1 MRLKSILFVLLLLP
15 SCVTPSKIQKE
26 KFILSIEKLRC
37 MGDCPV
43 FTLKIYE
50 NGLIL
55 YDGKMF
61 VSPRGEYYGKIRK
74 KELDKLKGKFLE
86 NGFFDFK
93 DFYKA
98 QGMDLQTTYIFFS
111 HKGTEKKIRDYS
123 NPPEELRELE
133 KLLTGLIDKVR
144 WRPVKDKRLKYK
156 D

>member
-1 MRLKSILFVLLLLP
+1 MLS
-15 SCVTPSKIQKE
+15 SCIIPAKMQQE

-43 FTLKIYE
+43 FSLKIYE
-50 NGLIL
+50 NGFIL

-61 VSPRGEYYGKIRK
+61 VSPRGEYYGKISK

-86 NGFFDFK
+86 NGYFDFK

-98 QGMDLQTTYIFFS
+98 QGMDLQTTYIYFS
-111 HKGTEKKIRDYS
+111 HKGQGKIIRDYS

-133 KLLTGLIDKVR
+133 DLLTGLIKTVK
-144 WRPVKDKRLKYK
+144 WRAVKK
-156 D
+156 